1 MDLYESEAS
10 MSTNRVPGQPGL
22 PREVGAFPPGW
33 AFMGLGR
40 IVHGMT
46 APLRRIT
53 KKKKKNISKDAVSGR
68 KQMPITLKIKI
79 KKLTARAGERAQSR
93 GSLSSLPCMLS
104 LGESQPPG
112 TTAQGQLMPSSGLLV
127 H

>member
-1 MDLYESEAS
+1 VDLYESEAS

-53 KKKKKNISKDAVSGR
+53 KEKKKHKQRCSVGKEANANHIKNKNKKNDSQGWGEGSEQR
-68 KQMPITLKIKI
+68 LFEFLTLHA
-79 KKLTARAGERAQSR
+79 LTR
-93 GSLSSLPCMLS
+93 
-104 LGESQPPG
+104 
-112 TTAQGQLMPSSGLLV
+112 
-127 H
+127 